1 MAAILLSLPIIS
13 RLSVIIGAPGRNRTT
28 DTQIFSL
35 VLYLLSY
42 RSILAPRTGLE
53 PVTDCLEGSC
63 CCPSELSGHKIHCV
77 RLSRFRPG
85 TRQSGQRAQLLYS
98 FLEQKVRVE
107 LTNERFAVSYS
118 ADECLPHIQ
127 DSGTITANGTKI
139 YYAV

>member
-1 MAAILLSLPIIS
+1 MSLWCS
-13 RLSVIIGAPGRNRTT
+13 RAELNHRHPDFQSGALPTELQER
-28 DTQIFSL
+28 
-35 VLYLLSY
+35 
-42 RSILAPRTGLE
+42 ILAPRTGLE
-53 PVTDCLEGSC
+53 PVTYCLEGSC
-63 CCPSELSGHKIHCV
+63 CCPSELSGHRIHCV

-139 YYAV
+139 YYAG